1 MNNIFENLFQT
12 IEERKSKDP
21 SESYVSS
28 LMQKGIEKINS
39 KIREETEE
47 VCEASLED
55 DKDHLV
61 YEICDLLFH
70 TFVLAGYK
78 NITLSDIKKE
88 LSRRH
93 GTSGHTEK
101 ASRGNK

>member
-1 MNNIFENLFQT
+1 MYIPKLVVNWGISFKESEIDT
-12 IEERKSKDP
+12 I
-21 SESYVSS
+21 Y
-28 LMQKGIEKINS
+28 G
-39 KIREETEE
+39 
-47 VCEASLED
+47 
-55 DKDHLV
+55 
-61 YEICDLLFH
+61 EICDLLFH

>member
-1 MNNIFENLFQT
+1 MNNIFENLFQV

-21 SESYVSS
+21 SESYVSL
-28 LMQKGIEKINS
+28 LMHKGTGKINE
-39 KIREETEE
+39 KIREEAEE
-47 VCEASLED
+47 VCEASLAE
-55 DKDHLV
+55 DKDHLT

-78 NITLSDIKKE
+78 DVTLSDIEKE
-88 LSRRH
+88 LSRRY

-101 ASRGNK
+101 ASRGSK